1 VKRLI
6 VVASAA
12 IALAGCNS
20 QPSGGQIA
28 TVDISRIT
36 QNWPKFINYNNQ
48 LAADTDAIN
57 RSSAS
62 RSDKQRQLD
71 GLRARFVT
79 MQNEVTSDVRTAA
92 EQVANERHFKLVVTH
107 EYVGY
112 GGTDI
117 TGEVEKILKITE
129 KSPPPNS

>member
-1 VKRLI
+1 MKRLI
-6 VVASAA
+6 VLASAA
-12 IALAGCNS
+12 VALAGCTS
-20 QPSGGQIA
+20 QSSSQIA
-28 TVDISRIT
+28 TVNISRIT

-62 RSDKQRQLD
+62 PRDKQRQLD
-71 GLRARFVT
+71 GLRARFLT
-79 MQNEVTSDVRTAA
+79 MQNEVTGDVRTAA

-107 EYVGY
+107 EFVGY

-117 TGEVEKILKITE
+117 TGDVEKILKITE

>member
-6 VVASAA
+6 VLASAA
-12 IALAGCNS
+12 VALAGCNS
-20 QPSGGQIA
+20 QSSSQIA
-28 TVDISRIT
+28 TVNISRIT

-62 RSDKQRQLD
+62 ESDKQRQLD

-79 MQNEVTSDVRTAA
+79 MQNEVTNDVRAAA
-92 EQVANERHFKLVVTH
+92 EQVASERHFKLVVTH
-107 EYVGY
+107 EFVGY

-117 TGEVEKILKITE
+117 TPDVEKILKITE